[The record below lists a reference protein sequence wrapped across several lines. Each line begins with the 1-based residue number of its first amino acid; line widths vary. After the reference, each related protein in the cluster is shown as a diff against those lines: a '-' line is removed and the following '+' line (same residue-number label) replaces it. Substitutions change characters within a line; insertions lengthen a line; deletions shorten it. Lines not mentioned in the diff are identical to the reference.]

1 MPPASPLD
9 EDAWQ
14 ALVDRAR
21 RAHDPVARMG
31 ALRLIIG
38 ASRFTCGET
47 DHRFAAIEALEGVAT
62 GDLNEVLR
70 ETARHALADLA
81 APEAFEAW
89 MRVARP
95 QDGAFFDEGLR
106 LAERVADASY
116 ATAFPGSGD
125 HLEDHAQRAL
135 RLLEALES
143 GQGKVGD
150 AGKILASKPVLVR
163 LAERAV
169 LQAQDPG
176 TERRARMFLEM
187 MRSGC

>member
-1 MPPASPLD
+1 MPPANPLD
-9 EDAWQ
+9 EDSWQ
-14 ALVDRAR
+14 ALVERVR
-21 RAHDPVARMG
+21 RAHDPLERMG

-38 ASRFTCGET
+38 ASRFTCGEI
-47 DHRFAAIEALEGVAT
+47 DHRFAAIEALEGVAAN
-62 GDLNEVLR
+62 DLNEVLR

-95 QDGAFFDEGLR
+95 QEGEFFDEALGL
-106 LAERVADASY
+106 AGRVAEAAY

-135 RLLEALES
+135 DLLQALDA
-143 GQGKVGD
+143 GQGRLGD
-150 AGKILASKPVLVR
+150 AEKILASKPVLIR

-169 LQAQDPG
+169 LQAQEPA
-176 TERRARMFLEM
+176 TERRARQVLET